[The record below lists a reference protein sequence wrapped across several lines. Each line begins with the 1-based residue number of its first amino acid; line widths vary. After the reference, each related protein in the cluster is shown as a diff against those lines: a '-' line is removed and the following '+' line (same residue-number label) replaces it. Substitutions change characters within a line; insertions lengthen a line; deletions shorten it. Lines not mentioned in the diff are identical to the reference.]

1 MVAELC
7 YEEVEE
13 EEETV
18 VPFEANI
25 DLTNL
30 TINEAVAACRGSAA
44 TPLLLLAYYLPTDY
58 KLLLEEG
65 GILKVAI
72 IQCYVLER
80 QIG

>member
-7 YEEVEE
+7 YEEVVE

-30 TINEAVAACRGSAA
+30 TINEAVAAAASRGRQSI
-44 TPLLLLAYYLPTDY
+44 TWH
-58 KLLLEEG
+58 
-65 GILKVAI
+65 GI
-72 IQCYVLER
+72 E
-80 QIG
+80 

>member
-7 YEEVEE
+7 YEEVVEE

-30 TINEAVAACRGSAA
+30 TINEAVAAAAASRGRQSI
-44 TPLLLLAYYLPTDY
+44 TWH
-58 KLLLEEG
+58 
-65 GILKVAI
+65 GI
-72 IQCYVLER
+72 E
-80 QIG
+80 